1 MRRYFDSWDPAD
13 QPPGKLTIVGL
24 VLAFLCWLG
33 WLVWQG
39 QHPDLLSHNTPGL
52 HPAAHAQPPIDCLSY
67 APFRRP
73 GYAPWKTGQDI
84 TRQELEEDLRL
95 LRPLTACVRTYGVD
109 RGLAQLPDVAREL
122 GMRVWLGVWI
132 GRDDEVNLQQLDL
145 GLALARAHADVVEVL
160 IVGNEVLLRREQS
173 PEGLA
178 RWLAQ
183 AQAASAV
190 PVSYADVWE
199 FWQRHAAT
207 LSPHVDLVAAHIL
220 PYWEDEP
227 VAVADA
233 LDHVHAI
240 AAQLEAQFAPL
251 PVWIA
256 ETGWPAAG
264 RQRGPA
270 VPGVAEQSHFVRA
283 LLARPMPRYNLIEA
297 FDQPWKRALE
307 GAMGGHWG
315 MLDAKG
321 QLRIVLDGRHTVDPL
336 TPLLWTWT
344 GVGALLGAA
353 LGAALGAWRGA
364 LLAGLCGGWLAPL
377 AWLQWQMLHTW
388 SRSPVAWGVGGLYAL
403 LALSSAVLAAAWLAA
418 HGRSRLCAAIWHVM
432 GWLSLALLFATVWM
446 ALTLLVDGRYRPLL
460 WPMLWAPVGLLLL
473 LPQRPRHW
481 PGARPQARLLAFV
494 GVCSAAA
501 LVWQESGVNTQ
512 AVVTALLWC
521 GLAVAVGRQIG
532 WRGYAASR
540 P

>member
-1 MRRYFDSWDPAD
+1 MRRYFDSRDRSD
-13 QPPGKLTIVGL
+13 QPPGAFTIVGL
-24 VLAFLCWLG
+24 VLALLCWLG

-39 QHPDLLSHNTPGL
+39 QHRDPLPINTPGL
-52 HPAAHAQPPIDCLSY
+52 HPAAHAQAPMDCLSY

-73 GYAPWKTGQDI
+73 GHAPWKRGQDI
-84 TRQELEEDLRL
+84 TRQQLEEDLRL
-95 LRPLTACVRTYGVD
+95 LRPLTNCVRTYGVD
-109 RGLAQLPDVAREL
+109 QGLAQVPDVARDL

-132 GRDDEVNLQQLDL
+132 GRDDHVNRQQLDL

-178 RWLAQ
+178 HWLAQ

-233 LDHVHAI
+233 IAHVHDI

-270 VPGVAEQSHFVRA
+270 VPGVAEQSRFVRE
-283 LLARPMPRYNLIEA
+283 LLARPLPRYNLIEA

-321 QLRIVLDGRHTVDPL
+321 ELRIVLDGSQTVDPL

-344 GVGALLGAA
+344 GLGALLGAA

-364 LLAGLCGGWLAPL
+364 LLAALCGGWLAPL

-388 SRSPVAWGVGGLYAL
+388 SRSPLEWGVGGLYAL

-418 HGRSRLCAAIWHVM
+418 HGRSRLCAVIWRAM

-473 LPQRPRHW
+473 LPKRPRHW

-494 GVCSAAA
+494 GVCAAAA
-501 LVWQESGVNTQ
+501 LVWQESGLNTQ
-512 AVVTALLWC
+512 AVATALLWC
-521 GLAVAVGRQIG
+521 GLAVAVWRQIG
-532 WRGYAASR
+532 WRGYTASR